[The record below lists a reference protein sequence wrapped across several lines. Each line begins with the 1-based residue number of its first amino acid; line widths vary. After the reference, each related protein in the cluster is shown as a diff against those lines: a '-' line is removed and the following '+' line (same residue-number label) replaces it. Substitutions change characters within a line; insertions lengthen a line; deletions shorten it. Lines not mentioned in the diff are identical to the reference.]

1 MNEPNAIE
9 NRINANPGLHLS
21 FSAPSFPP
29 DGFAQEALILAN
41 ARNNCGDSSS
51 FQTRYFW
58 SPEHENNLNKL
69 QKWFTGA
76 RDGFNP
82 LEGAVEKRR
91 EGLHQCRSQPLCS
104 LGEFGAASLPILQS
118 SSVNRKLHG
127 KGRKCRRTWY
137 STLAAATHLCLTAM
151 EQCCQRSATDTRAG
165 QLCCSTCTEIKHRL
179 CYHYLNVRIS
189 ISSGIVFS
197 QSMGT
202 CWDHNYPL
210 QIPIRDFIPHPQQ
223 YQTEQNTAAEYHTPN
238 RSNLRIQKPI
248 WNWCQNSITME
259 TVHGRFFVPS
269 HGCTNI
275 MCINNS

>member
-104 LGEFGAASLPILQS
+104 LGEFGQLPYPFCRAPLS
-118 SSVNRKLHG
+118 TENFT
-127 KGRKCRRTWY
+127 GREE
-137 STLAAATHLCLTAM
+137 SAEGLGTA
-151 EQCCQRSATDTRAG
+151 
-165 QLCCSTCTEIKHRL
+165 LWL
-179 CYHYLNVRIS
+179 LPRIS
-189 ISSGIVFS
+189 VWQRWSSAAKEV
-197 QSMGT
+197 
-202 CWDHNYPL
+202 PL
-210 QIPIRDFIPHPQQ
+210 TPGQDSSAAPRALRL
-223 YQTEQNTAAEYHTPN
+223 NTGFA
-238 RSNLRIQKPI
+238 I
-248 WNWCQNSITME
+248 ITS
-259 TVHGRFFVPS
+259 TWG
-269 HGCTNI
+269 
-275 MCINNS
+275 